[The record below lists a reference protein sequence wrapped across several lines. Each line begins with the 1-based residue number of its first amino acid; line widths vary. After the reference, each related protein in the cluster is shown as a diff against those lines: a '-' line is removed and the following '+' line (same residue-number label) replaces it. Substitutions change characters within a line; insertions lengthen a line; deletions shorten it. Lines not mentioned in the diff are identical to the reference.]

1 MNDMQIIKFVGKLKL
16 TALFI
21 VDNVA
26 VDSIKSISLL
36 SDSFFFEVFNSVV
49 VKLTS
54 SSSVA
59 SLNPEPFKEI

>member
-49 VKLTS
+49 LKLTS